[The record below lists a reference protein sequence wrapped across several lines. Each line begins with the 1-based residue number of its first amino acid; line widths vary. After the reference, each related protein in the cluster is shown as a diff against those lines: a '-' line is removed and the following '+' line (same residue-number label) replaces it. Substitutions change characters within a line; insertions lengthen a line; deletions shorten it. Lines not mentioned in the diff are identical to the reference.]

1 MHYEKFHRE
10 EVAGLLLHNMR
21 GIEKADIHN
30 HSNENIDR
38 SRTHLNY
45 DLKDRGSLTAY
56 YYYKNL
62 VDKIT
67 EETKARGGRSIRK
80 DAVTLCSWVVT
91 VPETLPKEK
100 YEDFFKGVYS
110 FFANRHGE
118 KNIVTAVVHLDE
130 VTPHMH
136 LGFVPIV
143 IDKKTGLEK
152 LCAKNLETQKSLAKA
167 HKDLQKYLEAELGCA
182 VDILNGATVNGNK
195 SIAELKLETT
205 LKKVSESEKKLAEV
219 NEKISE
225 ADKSLDEKVKTE
237 SEKIK
242 AETERLVAEQKV
254 EIEKKISEVE
264 KSLDTIETARDEK
277 LFEKATG
284 VTALLEKATGTKK
297 LTADEQARLENLSAV
312 LNEIVSAY
320 EKKSSEIDETVRERA
335 EVLCQ
340 KRMSADRKWY
350 SDTITKQKNT
360 IEQQMKQIQQL
371 QQQLA
376 LLQGEQQRLSEYRKF
391 YSGLEECLSAYAE
404 MKEIFREIGLYD
416 EFRKLGDCQEREE
429 INYNF

>member
-1 MHYEKFHRE
+1 MHYEKFHRAD
-10 EVAGLLLHNMR
+10 VVKILQHNTR
-21 GIEKADIHN
+21 GIDSPDTHK
-30 HSNENIDR
+30 HSNESIDK

-45 DLKDRGSLTAY
+45 DLKDRGGLSAY
-56 YYYKNL
+56 QYQQKL
-62 VDKIT
+62 IDKI
-67 EETKARGGRSIRK
+67 ENETKARGGKALRK
-80 DAVTLCSWVVT
+80 DAVTLCGWVVT

-110 FFANRHGE
+110 FFANRYGE
-118 KNIVTAVVHLDE
+118 ENIVSAVVHRDE
-130 VTPHMH
+130 TRDHIH
-136 LGFVPIV
+136 LCSVPIV
-143 IDKKTGLEK
+143 QDKKKGFEK
-152 LCAKNLETQKSLAKA
+152 LCAKDLETQRTLARV
-167 HKDLQKYLEAELGCA
+167 HGDLQKYLEKELGCA

-195 SIAELKLETT
+195 SVAELKLETT

-237 SEKIK
+237 SE
-242 AETERLVAEQKV
+242 RVKV
-254 EIEKKISEVE
+254 EVE
-264 KSLDTIETARDEK
+264 TVRDEK

-297 LTADEQARLENLSAV
+297 LTADEQARLEN
-312 LNEIVSAY
+312 VSANLNGIISVY
-320 EKKSSEIDETVRERA
+320 EKKISEIDERVEERA

-376 LLQGEQQRLSEYRKF
+376 LLQGEQQRLSEYREF
-391 YSGLEECLSAYAE
+391 YSGLEACLSVYAE
-404 MKEIFREIGLYD
+404 MKEIFRETGLYD
-416 EFRKLGDCQEREE
+416 EFKKLGDCQEREE
-429 INYNF
+429 EINYNI

>member
-1 MHYEKFHRE
+1 MHYKKYDKTK
-10 EVAGLLLHNMR
+10 VAGLLLHNMR
-21 GIEKADIHN
+21 GIESPDTHK

-45 DLKDRGSLTAY
+45 DLKDRDGLSAY
-56 YYYKNL
+56 QYQQKL
-62 VDKIT
+62 IDEI
-67 EETKARGGRSIRK
+67 EEKTKARGGRAIRK
-80 DAVTLCSWVVT
+80 DAVTFCSWVVT
-91 VPETLPKEK
+91 VPETLPTEK
-100 YEDFFKGVYS
+100 YEDFFKGVYD
-110 FFANRHGE
+110 FFAERHGE

-167 HKDLQKYLEAELGCA
+167 HKDLQKCLEAKLGCA
-182 VDILNGATVNGNK
+182 VDILNGATVNGNRNV
-195 SIAELKLETT
+195 AELKLETT
-205 LKKVSESEKKLAEV
+205 LKEVDESEKKLDEI

-225 ADKSLDEKVKTE
+225 A
-237 SEKIK
+237 
-242 AETERLVAEQKV
+242 
-254 EIEKKISEVE
+254 E

-284 VTALLEKATGTKK
+284 ATAILEKATRTKK
-297 LTADEQARLENLSAV
+297 LTAEEQVRLEN
-312 LNEIVSAY
+312 VSANLNGIISVY
-320 EKKSSEIDETVRERA
+320 KKKISEIDERVEERA
-335 EVLCQ
+335 EELCQ

-360 IEQQMKQIQQL
+360 IEEQMKQMQQL

-376 LLQGEQQRLSEYRKF
+376 LLQGEQQRLSEYREF
-391 YSGLEECLSAYAE
+391 YNDLEACLSEYAE
-404 MKEIFREIGLYD
+404 MKEIFIETELYD
-416 EFRKLGDCQEREE
+416 EFKKLGDCQEREE
-429 INYNF
+429 EINYNF